1 MAKYLYK
8 LGNWSFRHRKKVFFS
23 TLGILVILA
32 ILTLKL
38 GTSFNEEM
46 TIPNTPADKAGKVI
60 SKEFNVDENPKAKMQ
75 IVFKAPKDETLET
88 KKIANEITNA
98 LNDIKK
104 QDSSV
109 ETVASPFQLN
119 NVDSDKKIG
128 YAEVTYTVTP
138 EKVTSSSIDKVLDRI
153 SKTNDKG
160 IQTEVRGDNITFS
173 ESMNHFAEVAGIV
186 VAFFILAVT
195 FASFI
200 AAGLPIITAVI
211 GLGIG
216 LLTILIG
223 TNFIDIQSVSMSLAA
238 MLGLAVGIDY
248 SLFIITRF
256 RQQLSKGS
264 SVQEAVAIATGTA
277 GSAVVF
283 AGLTVII
290 GLLGLAVTKIPFLT
304 MMGISAALS
313 ILTAVLVSI
322 VVLPSILGMIGHKI
336 VPAKKKVSN
345 KEKRKENPVIFI
357 ATIIIIGMIGFAL
370 TKTSLFLEIGVSSSL
385 NIILKG
391 VFVAIIVLPVL
402 FSLFRYTRSSFKK
415 QSATKDKNKEID
427 NSNAWGRLVTKHPLI
442 VSFVSIALLVIIA
455 LPFFHMNLGLPTEG
469 TSKSTETTERRA
481 YDLLT
486 EGYGEGIHSSLVVV
500 ARASKLTDKTPD
512 ALNSITQ
519 DLQKLSDVKMVAPA
533 IPGPSE
539 KVYMINVV
547 PNSGP
552 DDIKTKKLV
561 KLIRD
566 KSSQTEKESGIE
578 LMVTGTTAMNI
589 DISQKLNDALPIF
602 ASLIVG
608 LAYVLLV
615 LVFRSILLP
624 LKAVLGFLLSLGAT
638 LGFVVFVIQDGHLL
652 NLFDFP
658 ASSSILAFLPVI
670 LIGILFGLAMDYEI
684 FLVSKMREVYVHT
697 GDPRK
702 AILDGIHD
710 SGKVVTAAGLIMMSV
725 FIGFM
730 MTPDAMIKAMGM
742 ALAFGVLFDA
752 FVVRLTIVPAVM
764 TLMGKSAWYLPK
776 WLDKILPNIDV
787 EGESIMEELDNK
799 SNKLRQDKET
809 K

>member
-1 MAKYLYK
+1 M
-8 LGNWSFRHRKKVFFS
+8 FFS

-32 ILTLKL
+32 VLTIKL

-46 TIPNTPADKAGKVI
+46 TIPNTPADRAGKVI
-60 SKEFNVDENPKAKMQ
+60 SKEFNIDENPKAKIQ
-75 IVFKAPKDETLET
+75 IVFKAPKNDTLDS
-88 KKIANEITNA
+88 KKVMSEIADT
-98 LNDIKK
+98 LHDIKK

-109 ETVASPFQLN
+109 DTVVSPFQLN
-119 NVDSDKKIG
+119 NLSSDKKIG

-138 EKVTSSSIDKVLDRI
+138 EKLTTSSTDKVLDRI

-160 IQTEVRGDNITFS
+160 IQTEARGDNIAFS
-173 ESMNHFAEVAGIV
+173 ESMNKFAEVAGIV
-186 VAFFILAVT
+186 MAFLILAIT

-200 AAGLPIITAVI
+200 AAGLPIITAII

-216 LLTILIG
+216 LLVILIG
-223 TNFIDIQSVSMSLAA
+223 TNFINIQSVSMTLAA

-248 SLFIITRF
+248 SLFIITRY

-264 SVQEAVAIATGTA
+264 SVQESVAIATGTA

-304 MMGISAALS
+304 MMGISAAVS

-322 VVLPSILGMIGHKI
+322 IVLPSILGMIGLKI
-336 VPAKKKVSN
+336 SPVKKKTSY

-357 ATIIIIGMIGFAL
+357 ATIMIIGMIGFAL
-370 TKTSLFLEIGVSSSL
+370 TKTSVFSEIGVSSSL

-391 VFVAIIVLPVL
+391 VFVSIVVLPVL
-402 FSLFRYTRSSFKK
+402 FSLVKYSRSSLKK
-415 QSATKDKNKEID
+415 QDTTKDKNEAKN
-427 NSNAWGRLVTKHPLI
+427 NSNAWGRMVTKHPLV

-486 EGYGEGIHSSLVVV
+486 EGYGEGIHSSLIVV
-500 ARASKLTDKTPD
+500 AKASKLTDKTTN
-512 ALNSITQ
+512 ALNDITQ
-519 DLQKLSDVKMVAPA
+519 EIQKLSDVKVVTPA
-533 IPGPSE
+533 IPGPSG

-561 KLIRD
+561 QLIRD
-566 KSSQTEKESGIE
+566 KSTQTDKENGIE

-589 DISQKLNDALPIF
+589 DISQKLNDALPTF
-602 ASLIVG
+602 ALLIVG

-652 NLFDFP
+652 SLFGFP

-702 AILDGIHD
+702 AILDGIRD
-710 SGKVVTAAGLIMMSV
+710 SGKVVTAAGLIMISV

-764 TLMGKSAWYLPK
+764 TLMGKAAWYLPK
-776 WLDKILPNIDV
+776 WLDKLLPNIDV
-787 EGESIMEELDNK
+787 EGESIIEEQNEKRNK
-799 SNKLRQDKET
+799 SLKNIEK
-809 K
+809 

>member
-1 MAKYLYK
+1 
-8 LGNWSFRHRKKVFFS
+8 
-23 TLGILVILA
+23 LGILIILA
-32 ILTLKL
+32 VLTFKL

-46 TIPNTPADKAGKVI
+46 TIPNTPADQAGKVI
-60 SKEFNVDENPKAKMQ
+60 SKEFNVDENPKAKIQ
-75 IVFKAPKDETLET
+75 IVFKAPKNDTLES
-88 KKIANEITNA
+88 KKVMNEIANT
-98 LNDIKK
+98 LDDIKK

-109 ETVASPFQLN
+109 DTVMSPFQLN
-119 NVDSDKKIG
+119 NVSLNKKVG
-128 YAEVTYTVTP
+128 YAEVTYKVSP
-138 EKVTSSSIDKVLDRI
+138 EKMTSTSKDKIVNRI
-153 SKTNDKG
+153 SKTNDTG
-160 IQTEVRGDNITFS
+160 IQTEVRGDNISFS
-173 ESMNHFAEVAGIV
+173 ESMNKFAEIAGIV
-186 VAFFILAVT
+186 MAFLILAIT

-200 AAGLPIITAVI
+200 AAGLPIITAII

-216 LLTILIG
+216 LLVILIG
-223 TNFIDIQSVSMSLAA
+223 TNFINIQSVSMTLAA

-248 SLFIITRF
+248 SLFIITRY

-264 SVQEAVAIATGTA
+264 SVQESVAIATGTA

-304 MMGISAALS
+304 MMGISAAVS

-322 VVLPSILGMIGHKI
+322 IVLPSILGMIGHKI
-336 VPAKKKVSN
+336 APTKKKVSN
-345 KEKRKENPVIFI
+345 KEKREKNPVIFI
-357 ATIIIIGMIGFAL
+357 ATIMIIGMIGFAL
-370 TKTSLFLEIGVSSSL
+370 TKTSLFAEIGVSSSL
-385 NIILKG
+385 NMILKG
-391 VFVAIIVLPVL
+391 IFVAIIVLPIL

-415 QSATKDKNKEID
+415 QGATKDKNKEKD
-427 NSNAWGRLVTKHPLI
+427 NSNAWGRLVTKHPLV
-442 VSFVSIALLVIIA
+442 VSFISIAVLVVIA

-519 DLQKLSDVKMVAPA
+519 DLQQLSNVKMVTPA
-533 IPGPSE
+533 IPGPSG

-552 DDIKTKKLV
+552 DDIKAKKLV

-566 KSSQTEKESGIE
+566 KSSQTEKEIDIE

-652 NLFDFP
+652 NLFGFP

-702 AILDGIHD
+702 AILDGIRD

-776 WLDKILPNIDV
+776 SLDKILPNIDV
-787 EGESIMEELDNK
+787 EGESIIEEQNEKQKNSLKD
-799 SNKLRQDKET
+799 T
-809 K
+809 KK